1 MGVCVCFC
9 VIEGSAECS
18 KNWFCGCKGW
28 FYVNV
33 THMVSVAE
41 TVSAGF
47 GVTKENLTKFA
58 AGHSQTYGDISLGRQ
73 GGCAG
78 RL

>member
-1 MGVCVCFC
+1 MSFLKTGF
-9 VIEGSAECS
+9 S
-18 KNWFCGCKGW
+18 GCKGR
-28 FYVNV
+28 FYINV

-41 TVSAGF
+41 KVSAGF
-47 GVTKENLTKFA
+47 GATKETLTKFA
-58 AGHSQTYGDISLGRQ
+58 AGHSLTYGDISLGRQ